1 MFGGS
6 WVWNPCCGLKGPLFI
21 YLGERT
27 LLTRGGCIMLVMCN
41 TLLWIGGVDVAL
53 RSACWCPCM
62 NGNTIDLYWKEKL
75 GGGFI
80 ATTGLVLVSC
90 SILIFDSPLIYWIY
104 FYIFKGAWSITK
116 SSLFLIYSSY
126 LLIQDHNSFYVN
138 LFSG

>member
-1 MFGGS
+1 MFGEN
-6 WVWNPCCGLKGPLFI
+6 WVWNPCCGWKGPLFI

-27 LLTRGGCIMLVMCN
+27 LLTIGGCIFVVIGN
-41 TLLWIGGVDVAL
+41 TFLWIGGGDVAL
-53 RSACWCPCM
+53 RSCECPCL
-62 NGNTIDLYWKEKL
+62 NGKTIDLYWKGKL

-80 ATTGLVLVSC
+80 AETGLELVSC
-90 SILIFDSPLIYWIY
+90 SILIFDSPLIYWIS